1 MDYCEAVDIL
11 EELNGIL
18 KHIPYGNKR
27 MVDYYQSY
35 GEVTTVHS
43 RLR

>member
-18 KHIPYGNKR
+18 KHIPTDKR